1 MLEPQLRIS
10 AGRGLFLLV
19 CWWVLLTV
27 VASLLMGAIG
37 TDTASSLRCAILVQD
52 IAVFILPVVLT
63 VIIASPQ
70 PWRYIGLDSRLTL
83 APTALVTVTA
93 IVSIPAMNRLV
104 AWNEAIHLPW
114 SGLEDLL
121 RQSENAAQAMVQQ
134 LMGGNSVWD
143 LVMAIL
149 IVGILTGIAEELFF
163 RGALQRLLLSKFGN
177 KHFAI
182 WSAAFIFSAVH
193 LQFFG
198 FFPRLLMGAYFGY
211 LVAWSGSLRLSMFA
225 HALNNSLVALNFW
238 LVSRHATGN
247 DLNELGTGA
256 SAASITA
263 GIVSLVATCA
273 CIYFLYKAT
282 RSKATSFIR

>member
-1 MLEPQLRIS
+1 MLDPQLRIS
-10 AGRGLFLLV
+10 AGKGLFLLV

-27 VASLLMGAIG
+27 AASLLMGAID
-37 TDTASSLRCAILVQD
+37 TDTTSALRCAILVQD

-63 VIIASPQ
+63 VMIVSPQ
-70 PWRYIGLDSRLTL
+70 PWRYIGLDTGLEARSTCLT
-83 APTALVTVTA
+83 AITA

-104 AWNEAIHLPW
+104 AWNESIHLPW
-114 SGLEDLL
+114 NGIEEAL
-121 RQSENAAQAMVQQ
+121 RQSENAAQAMVQR

-143 LVMAIL
+143 LIIAIL

-163 RGALQRLLLSKFGN
+163 RGALQRLLMSKLGN

-198 FFPRLLMGAYFGY
+198 FVPRLLMGAYFGY
-211 LVAWSGSLRLSMFA
+211 LVVWSGSLRLSMFA

-238 LVSRHATGN
+238 FVSRNATGN
-247 DLNELGTGA
+247 DLNELGTGL
-256 SAASITA
+256 STGSIIAA
-263 GIVSLVATCA
+263 IVSLAATGLCVYS
-273 CIYFLYKAT
+273 IFKAT
-282 RSKATSFIR
+282 EQQYKK

>member
-1 MLEPQLRIS
+1 MLDPQPRIS
-10 AGRGLFLLV
+10 AGKGLFLLV

-27 VASLLMGAIG
+27 AASLLMGAIG
-37 TDTASSLRCAILVQD
+37 TDTTSALRCAILVQD

-63 VIIASPQ
+63 VMIVSPQ
-70 PWRYIGLDSRLTL
+70 PWRYIGLDTGLEARSTCLT
-83 APTALVTVTA
+83 AITA

-104 AWNEAIHLPW
+104 AWNESIHLPW
-114 SGLEDLL
+114 NGIEEAL
-121 RQSENAAQAMVQQ
+121 RQSENAAQAMVQR

-143 LVMAIL
+143 LIIAIL

-163 RGALQRLLLSKFGN
+163 RGALQRLLMSKLGN

-198 FFPRLLMGAYFGY
+198 FVPRLLMGAYFGY
-211 LVAWSGSLRLSMFA
+211 LVVWSGSLRLSMFA

-238 LVSRHATGN
+238 LVSRNATGN
-247 DLNELGTGA
+247 DLNELGTGL
-256 SAASITA
+256 STGSIIAA
-263 GIVSLVATCA
+263 IVSLAATGLCVYS
-273 CIYFLYKAT
+273 IFKAT
-282 RSKATSFIR
+282 EQQYKK

>member
-1 MLEPQLRIS
+1 MLDPQLRIS
-10 AGRGLFLLV
+10 AGKGLFLLV

-27 VASLLMGAIG
+27 AASLLMGAIG
-37 TDTASSLRCAILVQD
+37 TDTTPALRCAILVQD

-63 VIIASPQ
+63 VMIVSPQ
-70 PWRYIGLDSRLTL
+70 PWRYIGLDTGLEARSTCLT
-83 APTALVTVTA
+83 AITA

-104 AWNEAIHLPW
+104 AWNESIHLPW
-114 SGLEDLL
+114 NGIEEAL
-121 RQSENAAQAMVQQ
+121 RQSENAAQAMVQR

-143 LVMAIL
+143 LIIAIL

-163 RGALQRLLLSKFGN
+163 RGALQRLLMSKLGN

-198 FFPRLLMGAYFGY
+198 FVPRLLMGAYFGY
-211 LVAWSGSLRLSMFA
+211 LVVWSGSLRLSMFA

-238 LVSRHATGN
+238 LVSRNATGN
-247 DLNELGTGA
+247 DLNELGTGL
-256 SAASITA
+256 STGSIIAA
-263 GIVSLVATCA
+263 IVSLAATGLCVYS
-273 CIYFLYKAT
+273 IFKAT
-282 RSKATSFIR
+282 EQQYKK

>member
-1 MLEPQLRIS
+1 MLDPQLRIS
-10 AGRGLFLLV
+10 AGKGLFLLV

-27 VASLLMGAIG
+27 AASLLMGAIG
-37 TDTASSLRCAILVQD
+37 TDTTSALRCAILVQD

-63 VIIASPQ
+63 VMIVSPQ
-70 PWRYIGLDSRLTL
+70 PWRYIGLDTGLEARSTCLT
-83 APTALVTVTA
+83 AITA

-104 AWNEAIHLPW
+104 AWNESIHLPW
-114 SGLEDLL
+114 NGIEEAL
-121 RQSENAAQAMVQQ
+121 RQSENAAQAMVQR

-143 LVMAIL
+143 LIIAIL

-163 RGALQRLLLSKFGN
+163 RGALQRLLMSKLGN

-198 FFPRLLMGAYFGY
+198 FVPRLLMGAYFGY
-211 LVAWSGSLRLSMFA
+211 LVVWSGSLRLSMFA

-238 LVSRHATGN
+238 LVSRNATGN
-247 DLNELGTGA
+247 DLNELGTGL
-256 SAASITA
+256 STGSIIAA
-263 GIVSLVATCA
+263 IVSLAATGLCVYS
-273 CIYFLYKAT
+273 IFKAT
-282 RSKATSFIR
+282 EQQYKK

>member
-1 MLEPQLRIS
+1 MLDPQLRIS
-10 AGRGLFLLV
+10 AGKGLFLLV

-27 VASLLMGAIG
+27 AASLLMGAID
-37 TDTASSLRCAILVQD
+37 TDTTSALRCAILVQD

-63 VIIASPQ
+63 VMIVSPQ
-70 PWRYIGLDSRLTL
+70 PWRYIGLDTGLEARSTCLT
-83 APTALVTVTA
+83 AITA

-104 AWNEAIHLPW
+104 AWNESIHLPW
-114 SGLEDLL
+114 NGIEEAL
-121 RQSENAAQAMVQQ
+121 RQSENAAQAMVQR

-143 LVMAIL
+143 LIIAIL

-163 RGALQRLLLSKFGN
+163 RGALQRLLMSKLGN

-198 FFPRLLMGAYFGY
+198 FVPRLLMGAYFGY
-211 LVAWSGSLRLSMFA
+211 LVVWSGSLRLSMFA

-238 LVSRHATGN
+238 LVSRNATGN
-247 DLNELGTGA
+247 DLNELGTGL
-256 SAASITA
+256 STGSIIAA
-263 GIVSLVATCA
+263 IVSLAATGLCVYS
-273 CIYFLYKAT
+273 IFKAT
-282 RSKATSFIR
+282 EQQYKK